1 MGEGDPRAIR
11 ASFTGSDLRAT
22 GDLVAHA
29 TCLYYPSV
37 TNVRSLCRT
46 PCKGSTLSSRS
57 SRYPLDE
64 MIARHPVH
72 PDRLPQKGDRRRREP
87 RAPHLL
93 LALYL

>member
-1 MGEGDPRAIR
+1 MGEG
-11 ASFTGSDLRAT
+11 DLRAT
-22 GDLVAHA
+22 GIWLAVA

-37 TNVRSLCRT
+37 TNVRSLRRT

-64 MIARHPVH
+64 MNAQHSAR
-72 PDRLPQKGDRRRREP
+72 PDRLPQKGDRRREP